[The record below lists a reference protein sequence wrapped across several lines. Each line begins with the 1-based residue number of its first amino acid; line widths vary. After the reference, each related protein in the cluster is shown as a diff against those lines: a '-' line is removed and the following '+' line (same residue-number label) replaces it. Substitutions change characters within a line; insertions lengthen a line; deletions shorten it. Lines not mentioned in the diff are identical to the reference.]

1 MSDALTSFIEHYGL
15 LAVFLLSALESACI
29 PIPSELVVPPAG
41 FMAFQGSLSL
51 WSVVMAATL
60 ANVAGSWIAYAI
72 GRRGG
77 RPLIQR
83 YGRYVRL
90 NERHLDHA
98 EDWFAR
104 YGEITVFVARLL
116 PAFRTFISL
125 PAGIGEMPLGRF
137 LLYSLLGSL
146 PWNLA
151 LAVAGYELGAHWDM
165 VEHYLKPVSYVSA
178 AALAIVVIWFWL
190 GSRRLTKR

>member
-1 MSDALTSFIEHYGL
+1 MSDVLTAFVEHYGL
-15 LAVFLLSALESACI
+15 LAVFVLSALESACI
-29 PIPSELVVPPAG
+29 PIPSELVVPAAG
-41 FMAFQGSLSL
+41 FLAYQGSLSL
-51 WSVVMAATL
+51 WGVVAAATL
-60 ANVAGSWIAYAI
+60 GNVVGSWIAYVV

-83 YGRYVRL
+83 YGRYVWL
-90 NERHLDHA
+90 SERHLDRA
-98 EDWFAR
+98 EGWFAR
-104 YGEITVFVARLL
+104 YGEITVFAARLL

-151 LAVAGYELGAHWDM
+151 LAVAGYEFGAHWTAI
-165 VEHYLKPVSYVSA
+165 ESYLKPVSYAS
-178 AALAIVVIWFWL
+178 ALALALVLIWFWL
-190 GSRRLTKR
+190 GARRARR

>member
-1 MSDALTSFIEHYGL
+1 MSDALIAFVEHYGL

-41 FMAFQGSLSL
+41 FMAYQGSLSL
-51 WSVVMAATL
+51 ASVVAAATL
-60 ANVAGSWIAYAI
+60 GNVAGSWVAYAV

-77 RPLIQR
+77 RPLIRR
-83 YGRYVRL
+83 YGRYVWL
-90 NERHLDHA
+90 SERHLAQA

-104 YGEITVFVARLL
+104 RGEITVFVARLL

-125 PAGIGEMPLGRF
+125 PAGIGEMPLWRF
-137 LLYSLLGSL
+137 LVYSLLGSL

-151 LAVAGYELGAHWDM
+151 LAVAGYELGAHWE
-165 VEHYLKPVSYVSA
+165 VIEAYLKPVSYA
-178 AALAIVVIWFWL
+178 AAVVFVIVVIWFWL
-190 GSRRLTKR
+190 GTRRRARR